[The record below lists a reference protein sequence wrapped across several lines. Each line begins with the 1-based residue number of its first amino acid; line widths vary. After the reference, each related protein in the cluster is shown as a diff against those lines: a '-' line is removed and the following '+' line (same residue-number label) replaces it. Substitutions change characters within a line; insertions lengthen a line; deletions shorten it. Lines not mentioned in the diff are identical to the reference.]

1 MRRRHY
7 LNDAPSC
14 CAKDRSMRR
23 IAALICAGF
32 VVAGTASLRADE
44 RASEQY
50 LLDIPTVSAA
60 LKDAERLNEESHYA
74 GTPGDRHIAQWM
86 RDELVKD
93 GFETTLEEFQS
104 DVPLLKS
111 AQVSIMGKPRID
123 FDLREQPIAQ
133 DPDGTR
139 SGTGIPFNA
148 FSGSGTAYASVVD
161 AGYGLTEDYRALAQ
175 RGIDVRTR
183 IVLVRYGK
191 EFRGLLARRAQQHGA
206 SGVIFFSDPAGRDGS
221 QRGPAYPNG
230 PYRPLGAVQRGSLGM
245 PRVSIPTLPV
255 TATVAQRIVGLMRN
269 GITDVPVRLHV
280 DETIKPT
287 ALWNTVGTLT
297 GADPTHM
304 VVLGAH
310 RDAWVYGVTDNGAGV
325 TTLLEAARALGYLY
339 HSGWRPQFSIVIAGF
354 DGEEVGEVGSH
365 AYVRMHEGA
374 LRNGCI
380 AYINEDENTTGQ
392 FFAATAAAPLEQ
404 IVPPVTQLVRDPREE
419 RQTIFQRW
427 RSQRDG
433 VHLEGPG
440 GGSDFE
446 AFLYDLGIPIVDI
459 GFNGVF
465 GVYHSGFDD
474 LKYATTQADPGFV
487 NHRALAQMVALMA
500 MRLSSGAVPYR
511 LENYVPRMR
520 SELATLSS
528 RHAHDLDPVNRA
540 VNRFATRAATA
551 DRDGI
556 NGNSEIEV
564 SRRIDRLFYGRNGYA
579 AVAFP
584 DLSAALA
591 SESNAA
597 ISAAVGRTVHELDDI
612 STQIANA
619 HR

>member
-1 MRRRHY
+1 
-7 LNDAPSC
+7 
-14 CAKDRSMRR
+14 MRR

-32 VVAGTASLRADE
+32 FVAGTASLRADE

-60 LKDAERLNEESHYA
+60 LKDAARLNEESHYA
-74 GTPGDRHIAQWM
+74 GTPGDEHIAQWM

-93 GFETTLEEFQS
+93 GFETTLEAFQS

-111 AQVSIMGKPRID
+111 AQLSIMTKPQID
-123 FDLREQPIAQ
+123 FDLKEQPIAQ

-148 FSGSGTAYASVVD
+148 FSGNGTVYASVVD
-161 AGYGLTEDYRALAQ
+161 AGSGLPEDYRSLAQ

-183 IVLVRYGK
+183 IVLVRYGR

-221 QRGPAYPNG
+221 ERGPAYPNG
-230 PYRPLGAVQRGSLGM
+230 PYRPLGAVQRGSLST
-245 PRVSIPTLPV
+245 PRISIPTLPV
-255 TATVAQRIVGLMRN
+255 TAIVAQRLMGVMRN
-269 GITDVPVRLHV
+269 GISDVPVRLHV
-280 DETIKPT
+280 AETIKPT
-287 ALWNTVGTLT
+287 TLWNTVGILT

-339 HSGWRPQFSIVIAGF
+339 RSGWRPQFSIVIAGF
-354 DGEEVGEVGSH
+354 DGEEVGEVGSQ
-365 AYVRMHEGA
+365 AYVRMHGGE

-380 AYINEDENTTGQ
+380 AYINEDEDATGQ
-392 FFAATAAAPLEQ
+392 TFAATAAAPLEHV
-404 IVPPVTQLVRDPREE
+404 IAPVTQLVRDPREE
-419 RQTIFQRW
+419 RRTIYQRW
-427 RSQRDG
+427 RTQRDG
-433 VHLEGPG
+433 VHVAGPG

-446 AFLYDLGIPIVDI
+446 AFLYDLGVPIMEA
-459 GFNGVF
+459 GFDGVF

-487 NHRALAQMVALMA
+487 NHRALAQIVALTA
-500 MRLSSGAVPYR
+500 MRLSSGTVPYR
-511 LENYVPRMR
+511 LQAYVPHMR
-520 SELATLSS
+520 SALASLSNGHD
-528 RHAHDLDPVNRA
+528 RDLDPVSQA
-540 VNRFATRAATA
+540 VNRFAFRAAAA
-551 DRDGI
+551 DRNGIDG
-556 NGNSEIEV
+556 NREIAI
-564 SRRIDRLFYGRNGYA
+564 SRRLDLLFYGRNGYA
-579 AVAFP
+579 ALAFP
-584 DLSAALA
+584 DISAAIA
-591 SESNAA
+591 GGGNAA
-597 ISAAVGRTVHELDDI
+597 ISAAVGHTVHELDDI
-612 STQIANA
+612 SAEIANA